1 MQYLMDGKNIIIT
14 GQTATGKT
22 GLALSIAKRLNSA
35 ILSADSRQIYNQMD
49 IGTGKIDSQDDLQ
62 FLNDHWSLKNI
73 TIFGINLINPDQHF
87 SSGDF
92 SEYGQKIIRENPN
105 TVTIGGTGFY
115 IKSLF
120 DPAETID
127 IPQNSEIR
135 LNYSQLEQKL
145 SPPEYVKSLQDDLNN
160 LNSSKF
166 QSLNNSD
173 VNNPRRLVRAI
184 EVEIYKN
191 QNLKSTSQSE
201 KIDNQ
206 IWIGLHSPKEYLV
219 GKIKDRVNKMFEIG
233 LENEIQILSTKY
245 SWDTPGMQ
253 TIGYIEFKEYL
264 EKKISKEQLIENIIT
279 SHLHY
284 ARKQMIYLKKFEQ
297 IHWIDIS
304 ECTDPL
310 SLALQYCKIE

>member
-1 MQYLMDGKNIIIT
+1 MDVKNIIIT
-14 GQTATGKT
+14 GQTGTGKT
-22 GLALSIAKRLNSA
+22 SLALNIAKKLNSV
-35 ILSADSRQIYNQMD
+35 ILSADSRQIYKEMD
-49 IGTGKIDSQDDLQ
+49 IGTGKIDNPDDIR
-62 FLNDHWSLKNI
+62 FTDNNWNLKGTRI
-73 TIFGINLINPDQHF
+73 YGINLINPDQQF

-92 SEYGQKIIRENPN
+92 SEYGIKIVNENPN

-127 IPQNSEIR
+127 IPQNQELR
-135 LNYSQLEQKL
+135 LTYSQLEQKL
-145 SPPEYVKSLQDDLNN
+145 ASDEYVKSLQEDLKK

-191 QNLKSTSQSE
+191 QNIRLDPQTE

-206 IWIGLHSPKEYLV
+206 IWVGLHAPREYLSN
-219 GKIKDRVNKMFEIG
+219 KIRERINKMFEIG
-233 LENEIQILSTKY
+233 LENEVQNLLKKY
-245 SWDTPGMQ
+245 SWDSPGMQ
-253 TIGYIEFKEYL
+253 TIGYIEFKEYF
-264 EKKISKEQLIENIIT
+264 ENQISKDQLIENIIT
-279 SHLHY
+279 SHMQY
-284 ARKQMIYLKKFEQ
+284 ARKQMIYLKKFDQ

-304 ECTDPL
+304 VSTDPL
-310 SLALQYCKIE
+310 ELALQYCKID